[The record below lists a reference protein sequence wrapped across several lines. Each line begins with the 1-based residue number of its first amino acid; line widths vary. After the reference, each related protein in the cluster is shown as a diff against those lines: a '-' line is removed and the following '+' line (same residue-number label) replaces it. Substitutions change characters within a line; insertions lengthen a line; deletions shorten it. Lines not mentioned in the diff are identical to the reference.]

1 MPIPDSVLPKEPKSE
16 HRKDIV
22 KQRLATRKVF
32 RACNALL
39 RKQMTCQ
46 VACHNC
52 ETKCQELQTWL
63 DAENKKEADR

>member
-32 RACNALL
+32 RACNELL
-39 RKQMTCQ
+39 RKQATCQ

-52 ETKCQELQTWL
+52 EAKCQELQTWL
-63 DAENKKEADR
+63 DAEDKKGG

>member
-39 RKQMTCQ
+39 RKQMTCSKTC
-46 VACHNC
+46 AWCS
-52 ETKCQELQTWL
+52 EKCQELQAWL
-63 DAENKKEADR
+63 DVET